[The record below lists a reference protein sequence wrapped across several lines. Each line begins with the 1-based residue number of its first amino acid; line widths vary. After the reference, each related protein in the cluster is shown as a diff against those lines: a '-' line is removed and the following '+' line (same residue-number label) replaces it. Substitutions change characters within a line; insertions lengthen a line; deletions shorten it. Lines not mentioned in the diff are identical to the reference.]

1 MCIGMVRV
9 KDGTDETR
17 HDALFKNIVERVG
30 LKHDEI
36 AHATTFDRAAKGIA
50 TMLDHGEDACGARSF
65 IKIGRSDIEDLIRT
79 SSKAQHFS
87 IFATFQLCFMLAQ
100 LIKLSFLL
108 FAAFV
113 QIKVPMNPFS
123 EAQDLLSKARK

>member
-87 IFATFQLCFMLAQ
+87 IFATFQLCFMLTQ
-100 LIKLSFLL
+100 LLKLLCLL
-108 FAAFV
+108 FDAFTWF
-113 QIKVPMNPFS
+113 KTPMSPFL
-123 EAQDLLSKARK
+123 EVCNLLSKDY